1 MNLDS
6 GTGGEEMVELNK
18 NQKKAVETIDKNVSV
33 NAGAGSGKTKV
44 LVERYLYILENGKID
59 EGKEVDS
66 IVAITFT
73 KKASQE
79 MKERIRDELRNKF
92 SLDKKW
98 RRIYRDLERGNI
110 STIHSFC
117 SKILRENPVEANI
130 DPQFKVLED
139 YKSDEILYEVIKSY
153 LLKGIETNNNI
164 YDFVK
169 SFNVYSL
176 DNLIYTIM
184 GIYKKIRSTGTSF
197 SEVGEI
203 TLNNIEN
210 AKFQEDN
217 IFWIK
222 DEFEYLMG
230 KGRKNSKVVKL
241 KEDPVWVEFS
251 EKESYDEKVLDIL
264 PYLKDNIGS
273 MKGEEERI
281 SVLVEAIDS
290 ALKAKEHE
298 KKKLYEILI
307 QVLIDIDILFTK
319 DKKELGYL

>member
-1 MNLDS
+1 M
-6 GTGGEEMVELNK
+6 
-18 NQKKAVETIDKNVSV
+18 
-33 NAGAGSGKTKV
+33 
-44 LVERYLYILENGKID
+44 
-59 EGKEVDS
+59 
-66 IVAITFT
+66 
-73 KKASQE
+73 
-79 MKERIRDELRNKF
+79 
-92 SLDKKW
+92 
-98 RRIYRDLERGNI
+98 
-110 STIHSFC
+110 
-117 SKILRENPVEANI
+117 EANI

-203 TLNNIEN
+203 TLNNIEK

-298 KKKLYEILI
+298 RKSYMKL
-307 QVLIDIDILFTK
+307 
-319 DKKELGYL
+319 